1 MTRTSYTVQPKD
13 IASFEANGAVV
24 LRGVLDDQDLA
35 TLAGGITDVV
45 AGLGGS
51 VTGYDLSDL
60 RKQVFEEQR
69 DPMVAGDAAQYDVS
83 GLAQYLKAVGSKPLV
98 DNFAEEAKGHFRLDT
113 TTWRRYR
120 AIRDIA
126 LDSVLPAVAAQ
137 LMSATKVN
145 YCDDQIFVKDP
156 MTKDRTAFHQDY
168 TYFHLEGWKGCVM
181 WACVDPAT
189 PESGVPIYVRGSHK
203 WGKEYKTNPFLVQT
217 AFPDAVGDDIPDIA
231 DHMDDYDIM
240 RFETKPGD
248 VIVHHFRTVHGAAG
262 NHTPKPRRAASLRY
276 IGEDMRYHNRPGA
289 PPQPYHDHD
298 LEEGDVLDSRSFPV
312 VWPKPYPGFAL
323 APLYD
328 APRKA
333 QPSSQQEIAA
343 AAAR

>member
-1 MTRTSYTVQPKD
+1 MTRKSYTVSAEDVAKFD
-13 IASFEANGAVV
+13 ENGAVV
-24 LRGVLDDQDLA
+24 LRGVLDDEDIA
-35 TLAGGITDVV
+35 TLAGGITEVV
-45 AGLGGS
+45 AGLAAS

-60 RKQVFEEQR
+60 RQQVFEDQR
-69 DPMVAGDAAQYDVS
+69 DPTVSGEAAQYDIS

-98 DNFAEEAKGHFRLDT
+98 DSFAEEAKGHFRLDT

-120 AIRDIA
+120 PIRKIA
-126 LDSVLPAVAAQ
+126 LDSVLPEVAAQ
-137 LMSATKVN
+137 VMGSPKVN

-168 TYFHLEGWKGCVM
+168 TYFHLKGWQGCVM

-189 PESGVPIYVRGSHK
+189 TESGVPVYVRGSHK

-217 AFPDAVGDDIPDIA
+217 PFPDAVGEELPDISQ
-231 DHMDDYDIM
+231 HMGDYDIM

-248 VIVHHFRTVHGAAG
+248 VIIHHFRTVHGASG
-262 NHTPKPRRAASLRY
+262 NHSLRPRRAASLRY

-289 PPQPYHDHD
+289 PAQPYHDHD
-298 LEEGDVLDSRSFPV
+298 LKEGDKLDSRSFPV

-328 APRKA
+328 TPREA
-333 QPSSQQEIAA
+333 QQEKVAA
-343 AAAR
+343 AAA